1 MKWNLFPS
9 CKRRVVFTLIV
20 LTMTAKLTFGQTSTT
35 GAVRGTVAD
44 SQGAVITGATVTVT
58 SKATGQARTVKTD
71 SSGQYTV
78 GLLPPEVY
86 TVTIEAPGF
95 KTEQPAPVTVVVTET
110 VRADAKMVLGSNT
123 ETVEVSSQAA
133 ALQVENATLGT
144 VVDGATIREVPLTN
158 RNYTQVLTLSAG
170 VAGDVNNA
178 ATLGKGTQDVY
189 VNGAS
194 SISNN
199 FHMDGADINNFGSGR
214 AGDFVQQAGIAIPNP
229 DSLQEFKIQT
239 TNYDAGFG
247 RDAGANVDVITKTG
261 GNRIHGSVWEFL
273 RNDVLNAND
282 TFLKIGGQKRAV
294 MKQNQFGG
302 TIGGPIMRDK
312 MFFFGSY
319 QGTRQVN
326 GLAATSY
333 ASNTLFPLTND
344 RSAAAIGRAACPSA
358 SSGNAFWHPYNG
370 GSYSGAT
377 ASHPAPIIQT
387 EVACDGSNLNP
398 VALSLLNQKITN
410 GTYLIPTPQRIGT
423 DNNGNPAGFSTFSIP
438 SHYKE
443 DQFLI
448 NTDYILSQ
456 KHTLSQRYFY
466 SNQPQDQP
474 FSNQLNTP
482 GNGVTPTFNSQVA
495 VVKMTS
501 ALKSNFLN
509 EALVGYIRNTG
520 QLQTQANLNYDQIG
534 MTAPSDPTY
543 PRTPIMTINGY
554 FNLGGVNNDV
564 SMSAVNSFEI
574 SDQISWS
581 HGKQS
586 IRAGFLGEKNQFN
599 FDDPNNKRGSLTFQT
614 FQDFVLGMS
623 AAQNG
628 TGFSNVFASN
638 SQQGSYYKGY
648 RGTAMAMFLQDDLKL
663 RSNLTVNAG
672 LRWEL
677 NSGVSTNKGVLTS
690 FWPELVTPFAP
701 VPVGGTYNGFVVP
714 RNSSANPPS
723 GVTKLGSMSL
733 GQNDLP
739 MHNFGPR
746 IGFAY
751 QPFGS
756 DTSTVVR
763 GGYGV
768 FYTLP
773 NANSVLQT
781 LGNQPYVSSASLSGN
796 QNAVATFQ
804 TPFTTKLTPG
814 VWRPLLPYAVANPL
828 NVTGVAKN
836 IDSPMV
842 QQYNLDVQQQ
852 LPVKLILEVGYVGT
866 RGTRLAESRSLNRAW
881 LASPTNPING
891 VTTNTVAGANLAAR
905 VPYQG
910 INVGNMNR
918 IETYGFSSFH
928 SLQTTLKRQM
938 SKGFYLQASY
948 TWSKVLT
955 TVTGGDG
962 LNGVFS
968 GGSGNSNDPNN
979 RYARYG
985 VAAYD
990 RTNRLVVAYSWQIP
1004 GLNNAGAFARV
1015 ATGGWSL
1022 SGVSTFQSGKPL
1034 TFTDSRN
1041 GTAYGTASRAQYVA
1055 GKSNKDVL
1063 NKNGGSMLARVK
1075 GNSYLNPGGTLFT
1088 TAPAVPNSVS
1098 ATPNGPLAL
1107 DYGNAGI
1114 GLARGPGNDNWDMT
1128 LLKETKVGGL
1138 REDATLIFRTEF
1150 FNVWNHAQYQNP
1162 GTAVGT
1168 SSYGVINQSS
1178 VAPRLI
1184 QFALK
1189 YLF

>member
-1 MKWNLFPS
+1 M
-9 CKRRVVFTLIV
+9 
-20 LTMTAKLTFGQTSTT
+20 AAQLTFGQTSTT
-35 GAVRGTVAD
+35 GAVRGTVTD

-58 SKATGQARTVKTD
+58 SKATAQVRTVKTD
-71 SSGQYTV
+71 SSGQYAV

-86 TVTIEAPGF
+86 TITIEAPGF
-95 KTEQPAPVTVVVTET
+95 KMQQPAPVTVAVTET
-110 VRADAKMVLGSNT
+110 ARADAKMVLGSNT
-123 ETVEVSSQAA
+123 EVVEVTSQAA

-144 VVDGATIREVPLTN
+144 VVDGTTIREVPLTN

-214 AGDFVQQAGIAIPNP
+214 SGDFVQQAGIAIPNP

-247 RDAGANVDVITKTG
+247 RDAGANVDVITKAG
-261 GNRIHGSVWEFL
+261 GNSIHGSVWEFF

-302 TIGGPIMRDK
+302 TIGGPIMKDK

-333 ASNTLFPLTND
+333 ASNTLFPLTDD
-344 RSAAAIGRAACPSA
+344 RSPAAIGAIACPS
-358 SSGNAFWHPYNG
+358 G
-370 GSYSGAT
+370 GSGAPFYGGT
-377 ASHPAPIIQT
+377 T
-387 EVACDGSNLNP
+387 VACNGSNINP
-398 VALSLLNQKITN
+398 VALNLLQQKIAN
-410 GTYLIPTPQRIGT
+410 GTYLIPTPQRYTTVSGIRVGQ
-423 DNNGNPAGFSTFSIP
+423 STFSIP

-448 NTDYILSQ
+448 NTDYILTQ

-466 SNQPQDQP
+466 SNQPQNQP

-495 VVKMTS
+495 VLKFTS
-501 ALKSNFLN
+501 ALSAHFLN

-520 QLQTQANLNYDQIG
+520 RLQTQANLTASQIG

-543 PRTPIMTINGY
+543 PLMPIVSVNGY

-574 SDQISWS
+574 SDQISWT

-599 FDDPNNKRGSLTFQT
+599 FDDPNNKRGSLNFQT
-614 FQDFVLGMS
+614 FQDFLLGMS

-628 TGFSNVFASN
+628 TGFSNVNTSG

-648 RGTAMAMFLQDDLKL
+648 RGTAMAMFLQDDIKL

-672 LRWEL
+672 VRWEL

-690 FWPELVTPFAP
+690 FWPSLVTAFQPLPAS
-701 VPVGGTYNGFVVP
+701 GSYAGFVVP
-714 RNSSANPPS
+714 RNSSANPPA
-723 GVTKLGSMSL
+723 GVKTLGSMSL
-733 GQNDLP
+733 GDNDLP

-756 DTSTVVR
+756 ESSTVIR

-768 FYTLP
+768 FYTLT

-781 LGNQPYVSSASLSGN
+781 LGNQPYVSSATLTGAA
-796 QNAVATFQ
+796 NAAATFQ
-804 TPFTTKLTPG
+804 TPYTSKLTPG
-814 VWRPLLPYAVANPL
+814 VWRPRLPYSVSPTPLSVTAVAQ
-828 NVTGVAKN
+828 N

-842 QQYNLDVQQQ
+842 QQYNMDVEQA
-852 LPVKLILEVGYVGT
+852 LPSKLILEVGYVGT
-866 RGTRLAESRSLNRAW
+866 RGTRLAESRALNRAW

-891 VTTNTVAGANLAAR
+891 VTTNSVASANLAAR

-910 INVGNMNR
+910 ISVGGLNR
-918 IETYGFSSFH
+918 IETYGFSSYN

-938 SKGFYLQASY
+938 SKGVYLQASY

-985 VAAYD
+985 LAAYD
-990 RTNRLVVAYSWQIP
+990 RTNRLVVAYSWQVP
-1004 GLNNAGAFARV
+1004 GLNNAGIFARV
-1015 ATGGWSL
+1015 ATGGWRL
-1022 SGVSTFQSGKPL
+1022 SGVTTFQSGKPL
-1034 TFTDSRN
+1034 TFTDTRN
-1041 GTAYGTASRAQYVA
+1041 GTAYGTASRAQFLA
-1055 GKSNKDVL
+1055 GRSNQDVL
-1063 NKNGGSMLARVK
+1063 NKAGSSMLTRVK
-1075 GNSYLNPGGTLFT
+1075 TNSYLNSGTTLFT
-1088 TAPAVPNSVS
+1088 AAPPVANSVA
-1098 ATPNGPLAL
+1098 ATSGGPLAL
-1107 DYGNAGI
+1107 DYGSSGI
-1114 GLARGPGNDNWDMT
+1114 GVARGPGNNTWDAALT
-1128 LLKETKVGGL
+1128 KETRVGGL
-1138 REDATLIFRTEF
+1138 REGATLDFRTEF

-1168 SSYGVINQSS
+1168 ASYGVINQSS

-1189 YLF
+1189 YVF

>member
-1 MKWNLFPS
+1 MKWNSILS
-9 CKRRVVFTLIV
+9 CKRRVVFALLLPVI
-20 LTMTAKLTFGQTSTT
+20 TAQLAFSQTSTT
-35 GAVRGTVAD
+35 GAIRGTVTD

-58 SKATGQARTVKTD
+58 SKATDQVRTVKSD

-86 TVTIEAPGF
+86 TISIEAPGF

-110 VRADAKMVLGSNT
+110 ARADAKMVLGSNT
-123 ETVEVSSQAA
+123 ETVEVTSQAA

-158 RNYTQVLTLSAG
+158 RNYTQVLTMSAG
-170 VAGDVNNA
+170 VAGDINNA
-178 ATLGKGTQDVY
+178 ASLGKGTQDVY

-199 FHMDGADINNFGSGR
+199 FHMDGADINNYGSGR

-247 RDAGANVDVITKTG
+247 RDAGANVDVVTKTG
-261 GNRIHGSVWEFL
+261 GNSIHGSVWEFF

-302 TIGGPIMRDK
+302 TIGGPIMKDK

-326 GLAATSY
+326 GLASTSY
-333 ASNTLFPLTND
+333 ASNTLFPLTDD
-344 RSAAAIGRAACPSA
+344 RSPAAIGAIACPS
-358 SSGNAFWHPYNG
+358 G
-370 GSYSGAT
+370 GSGASFYGGT
-377 ASHPAPIIQT
+377 T
-387 EVACDGSNLNP
+387 VACDGSNINP
-398 VALSLLNQKITN
+398 VALNLLHQKIAN
-410 GTYLIPTPQRIGT
+410 GTYLIPTPQRYTATSGIRIGQ
-423 DNNGNPAGFSTFSIP
+423 STFSIP

-466 SNQPQDQP
+466 SNQPQNQP
-474 FSNQLNTP
+474 FSSQVNTP

-495 VVKMTS
+495 VLKLTS
-501 ALKSNFLN
+501 ALNAHFLN
-509 EALVGYIRNTG
+509 EGLVGYIRNTG
-520 QLQTQANLNYDQIG
+520 RLQTQANLTASQIG

-543 PRTPIMTINGY
+543 PLMPIISVTGY

-574 SDQISWS
+574 SDQISWT

-599 FDDPNNKRGSLTFQT
+599 FDDPNNKRGSVNFLT
-614 FQDFVLGMS
+614 FQDFLLGMS
-623 AAQNG
+623 AAQTG
-628 TGFSNVFASN
+628 TGFSNVNSSG

-648 RGTAMAMFLQDDLKL
+648 RGTAMAMFIQDDIKL

-690 FWPELVTPFAP
+690 FWPSLVTPFEP
-701 VPVGGTYNGFVVP
+701 VPASGSYTGFVVP
-714 RNSSANPPS
+714 RNSSANPPT
-723 GVTKLGSMSL
+723 GVKTLGSMSL
-733 GQNDLP
+733 GENDLP

-746 IGFAY
+746 VGFAY

-756 DTSTVVR
+756 ESSTVIR

-781 LGNQPYVSSASLSGN
+781 LGNQPYVSAASLTGAA
-796 QNAVATFQ
+796 NAAATFQ
-804 TPFTTKLTPG
+804 TPFTSKLTPG
-814 VWRPLLPYAVANPL
+814 VWKPRLPYSVSPTPLSATAVAQ
-828 NVTGVAKN
+828 N

-842 QQYNLDVQQQ
+842 QQYNMEVQQQ
-852 LPVKLILEVGYVGT
+852 LPAKLILEVGYVGT
-866 RGTRLAESRSLNRAW
+866 RGTRLAESRALNRAW

-891 VTTNTVAGANLAAR
+891 VTTNSVASANLAAR

-910 INVGNMNR
+910 ISVGGLNR

-938 SKGFYLQASY
+938 SKGVYLQASY

-955 TVTGGDG
+955 TITGGDG

-1004 GLNNAGAFARV
+1004 GLNNAGTFARV
-1015 ATGGWSL
+1015 ATGGWIL
-1022 SGVSTFQSGKPL
+1022 SGVTTFQSGKPL
-1034 TFTDSRN
+1034 TFTDSKN
-1041 GTAYGTASRAQYVA
+1041 GTAYGTASRAQFLA

-1063 NKNGGSMLARVK
+1063 NNAGSSMLTRVK
-1075 GNSYLNPGGTLFT
+1075 SNGYLNSGATLFT
-1088 TAPAVPNSVS
+1088 TAPAVANSVA
-1098 ATPNGPLAL
+1098 ATTGGPLAL
-1107 DYGNAGI
+1107 DYGNSGI
-1114 GLARGPGNDNWDMT
+1114 GVARGPGNNTWDAA
-1128 LLKETKVGGL
+1128 LAKDTKVGGL
-1138 REDATLIFRTEF
+1138 REDATLTFRTEF

-1168 SSYGVINQSS
+1168 ASYGVINQSS

-1189 YLF
+1189 YVF

>member
-1 MKWNLFPS
+1 
-9 CKRRVVFTLIV
+9 
-20 LTMTAKLTFGQTSTT
+20 
-35 GAVRGTVAD
+35 
-44 SQGAVITGATVTVT
+44 VT
-58 SKATGQARTVKTD
+58 SKATGQLRTVKTD

-86 TVTIEAPGF
+86 TIAIEAPGF
-95 KTEQPAPVTVVVTET
+95 KMEQPAPVTIVVTET
-110 VRADAKMVLGSNT
+110 TRADAKMVLGSNS
-123 ETVEVSSQAA
+123 EIVEVTSQAA

-144 VVDGATIREVPLTN
+144 VVDGSTIREVPLTN

-199 FHMDGADINNFGSGR
+199 FHMDGADINNYGSGR
-214 AGDFVQQAGIAIPNP
+214 SGDFVQQAGIAIPNP

-247 RDAGANVDVITKTG
+247 RDAGANVDVITRAG
-261 GNRIHGSVWEFL
+261 GNSIHGSAWEFF

-302 TIGGPIMRDK
+302 TIGGPIMKDK

-326 GLAATSY
+326 GLASTSY
-333 ASNTLFPLTND
+333 ASNTLFPLTDD
-344 RSAAAIGRAACPSA
+344 RSAAAIGAIACPS
-358 SSGNAFWHPYNG
+358 G
-370 GSYSGAT
+370 GSGAPFFGGT
-377 ASHPAPIIQT
+377 T
-387 EVACDGSNLNP
+387 VACDGSNINP
-398 VALSLLNQKITN
+398 VALNLLRQKIAN
-410 GTYLIPTPQRIGT
+410 GTYLIPTPQRYTTVSGIRVGQ
-423 DNNGNPAGFSTFSIP
+423 STFSIP

-448 NTDYILSQ
+448 NTDYILTQ

-466 SNQPQDQP
+466 SNQPQNQP
-474 FSNQLNTP
+474 FSSQVNTP

-495 VVKMTS
+495 VVKLTS
-501 ALKSNFLN
+501 ALNAHFLN

-520 QLQTQANLNYDQIG
+520 RLQTQANLTASQIG
-534 MTAPSDPTY
+534 ITAPSDPTY
-543 PRTPIMTINGY
+543 PLMPIISVTGY

-574 SDQISWS
+574 SDQISWT

-599 FDDPNNKRGSLTFQT
+599 FDDPNNKRGSLNFQT
-614 FQDFVLGMS
+614 FQDFLLGMS

-628 TGFSNVFASN
+628 TGFSNVNTSG

-648 RGTAMAMFLQDDLKL
+648 RGTAMAMFLQDDVKL

-672 LRWEL
+672 VRWEL

-690 FWPELVTPFAP
+690 FWPSLVTPFQPLPAS
-701 VPVGGTYNGFVVP
+701 GSYTGFVVP
-714 RNSSANPPS
+714 RNSSANPPA
-723 GVTKLGSMSL
+723 GVKTLGSMSL
-733 GQNDLP
+733 GENDLP

-746 IGFAY
+746 VGFAY

-756 DTSTVVR
+756 ESRTVIR
-763 GGYGV
+763 GGYGI

-781 LGNQPYVSSASLSGN
+781 LGNQPYVSSASLTGAA
-796 QNAVATFQ
+796 NAAATFQ
-804 TPFTTKLTPG
+804 TPFTSKLNPG
-814 VWRPLLPYAVANPL
+814 LWKPRLPYSVSPTPLSVTAVAQ
-828 NVTGVAKN
+828 N
-836 IDSPMV
+836 IDSPLV
-842 QQYNLDVQQQ
+842 QQYNLDVQQE
-852 LPVKLILEVGYVGT
+852 LPAKLIFEVGYVGT
-866 RGTRLAESRSLNRAW
+866 RGTRLAESRALNRAW

-891 VTTNTVAGANLAAR
+891 VTTNSVAPANLAAR

-910 INVGNMNR
+910 ISVGGLNR
-918 IETYGFSSFH
+918 IETYGFSSYN

-938 SKGFYLQASY
+938 NHGVYLQASY

-962 LNGVFS
+962 QNGVFS

-985 VAAYD
+985 LAGYD
-990 RTNRLVVAYSWQIP
+990 RTNRLVVAYSWLIP
-1004 GLNNAGAFARV
+1004 GLNNNGAFARV
-1015 ATGGWSL
+1015 ATGGWRL
-1022 SGVSTFQSGKPL
+1022 SGVTTFQSGKPL
-1034 TFTDSRN
+1034 IFTDSRN
-1041 GTAYGTASRAQYVA
+1041 GTAYATASRAQFLA
-1055 GKSNKDVL
+1055 GKSNKDIR
-1063 NKNGGSMLARVK
+1063 NNTGSSMLTRVK
-1075 GNSYLNPGGTLFT
+1075 GNSYLNSGATLFT
-1088 TAPAVPNSVS
+1088 TAPPVANSVA
-1098 ATPNGPLAL
+1098 ATTGGPLAL
-1107 DYGNAGI
+1107 DYGNSGI
-1114 GLARGPGNDNWDMT
+1114 GVARGPGNNTWDAA
-1128 LLKETKVGGL
+1128 LVKDTKVGGL
-1138 REDATLIFRTEF
+1138 REDATLTFRTEF

-1168 SSYGVINQSS
+1168 ASYGVINQSS

-1184 QFALK
+1184 QFAVK
-1189 YLF
+1189 YVF